1 MSNSNAA
8 FSLSTQL
15 LFHVAESWDTLAE
28 QHVLFCALYT
38 NNLTASSPKHNFN
51 AITAN
56 FCVLWSPNLGL
67 PCRTSE
73 PSLLSDSESFLGSI
87 KTSNFNAAFSFST
100 RLPFSCRLVLGYP
113 CRATCPFLCTLR
125 QQLNCIISQ
134 TQFQRHHRQLLRS
147 LESELGPPLSDFRA
161 TFAKRLRVV
170 SRVYQT
176 SNFNAAFLFST
187 QLPFSLRHVNAT
199 LHTPML
205 CHAINT
211 THHDNAT
218 PRHATP

>member
-28 QHVLFCALYT
+28 QHVLFCALCA

-73 PSLLSDSESFLGSI
+73 PPLLSDSESFLGSI
-87 KTSNFNAAFSFST
+87 KRRISM
-100 RLPFSCRLVLGYP
+100 LLSC
-113 CRATCPFLCTLR
+113 
-125 QQLNCIISQ
+125 
-134 TQFQRHHRQLLRS
+134 FQH
-147 LESELGPPLSDFRA
+147 
-161 TFAKRLRVV
+161 
-170 SRVYQT
+170 
-176 SNFNAAFLFST
+176 NFLFHYATSMLLYTHQCYATPST
-187 QLPFSLRHVNAT
+187 QHIMTMLHHAMPHHNSLQCYSTKHST
-199 LHTPML
+199 LLTLMHACASVHTVPS
-205 CHAINT
+205 
-211 THHDNAT
+211 
-218 PRHATP
+218 